1 MSGAAEPAAQAAIQE
16 AIKASGAI
24 VKIEPNEFSNLI
36 SKMDDGIV
44 IEKGDNGFFD
54 SGYKYSTSD
63 KGFIF
68 YCKSKNQINDPVKTR
83 KNKGQTYLGSSI
95 TDIMSEKFNSQKA
108 PEPVGLY
115 PHARKV
121 GETTLLIWCRTKG
134 AWHKDN
140 SWRNARRSWKNH

>member
-1 MSGAAEPAAQAAIQE
+1 MSGAAGAAAAQAAIQE

-54 SGYKYSTSD
+54 SGYKYSTSY

-68 YCKSKNQINDPVKTR
+68 YCKSKNQITILSK
-83 KNKGQTYLGSSI
+83 L
-95 TDIMSEKFNSQKA
+95 EKIKA
-108 PEPVGLY
+108 K
-115 PHARKV
+115 R
-121 GETTLLIWCRTKG
+121 IWVPQ
-134 AWHKDN
+134 
-140 SWRNARRSWKNH
+140 